1 MKIAHVITRLI
12 VGGAQEN
19 TLASVLGLR
28 QKYGLDVSLIAG
40 PTSGPEGSL
49 TDEIKNEIGEDYH
62 EIPELIRSIHP
73 LKDYRAYKL
82 LKSHFKQH
90 KPDIVHTHSAKAGF
104 LGRMAAFDAKVPLVI
119 HGIHGPSFGPFQ
131 NGLKNFLYLQAE
143 RWAGKRTDH
152 FVSVARAMTQQY
164 LAAGIGCQSK
174 YTRIFSGFPLN
185 AYDNQEKR
193 DAIRREL
200 GISTS
205 DFVVG
210 KIGRLFK
217 LKGHGDLFKVAPR
230 LVKMIPEIKFLL
242 VGGGPWEAKFKNMAD
257 RHGLSDYFVF
267 TGLVPPQDIPGLIS
281 TMDLLIHLSLREGL
295 PRAIPQAQAA
305 GKPVI
310 AYDCDG
316 AGEVCRDGRSGYL
329 IPPGDRLSLCELIS
343 QIYNNPDLAFK
354 FGSQGRDYVME
365 NFSVEKLVDEQY
377 RLYNNLVANLSPNYD
392 I

>member
-1 MKIAHVITRLI
+1 MKVAHVITRLI

-28 QKYGLDVSLIAG
+28 EKYGLDVSLLSG

-49 TDEIKNEIGEDYH
+49 AKEIKNEICEDYH
-62 EIPELIRSIHP
+62 EFPDLIRSIHP
-73 LKDYRAYKL
+73 LKDFRAYQAL
-82 LKSHFKQH
+82 RAHFEKH

-104 LGRMAAFDAKVPLVI
+104 LGRLAAADAKVPLVI

-143 RWAGKRTDH
+143 RWAGRRTNH
-152 FVSVARAMTQQY
+152 FVSVAQAMTHQY
-164 LAAGIGCQSK
+164 LSAGIGSRSQYS
-174 YTRIFSGFPLN
+174 RIFSGFPLEPYN
-185 AYDNQEKR
+185 NQEDR
-193 DAIRREL
+193 DSIRRKL
-200 GISTS
+200 GISLS

-217 LKGHGDLFKVAPR
+217 LKGHHDLFKVAPQ
-230 LVKMIPEIKFLL
+230 LVKMIPEIKFLI
-242 VGGGPWEAKFKNMAD
+242 VGGGPWEAKFKTMAEKF
-257 RHGLSDYFVF
+257 GLSDHFVF
-267 TGLVPPQDIPGLIS
+267 TGLVPPDDIPGLIS
-281 TMDLLIHLSLREGL
+281 TMDLLVHLSLREGL

-316 AGEVCRDGRSGYL
+316 AGEVCRDGRTGYL
-329 IPPGDRLSLCELIS
+329 IAPGDRLSLCELILR
-343 QIYNNPDLAFK
+343 IHNNPDLAFK

-365 NFSVEKLVDEQY
+365 NFSVERLVDEQY
-377 RLYNNLVANLSPNYD
+377 QLYNNLVANLSPNYV